1 MSGPA
6 RGRAARVVAAVAL
19 VALGALGAG
28 CSDDDEAAPE
38 TTTTSERT
46 TTTEATTTTTQPP
59 ACGAVAV
66 PPGAEE
72 LTEVPGDA
80 DGDGADDTLRTYR
93 VGEEW
98 HLQVELA
105 ADGGADL
112 PLPSFGGAVGI
123 IGGAD
128 VDGDGTDELWARTG
142 SGASATIVGLARLV
156 GCELV
161 RVTFASGELAELPI
175 GGSVGTTSGL
185 ECRDAPDDPADL
197 IGYTATLAD
206 GTTYEVAAVRFALE
220 GTSLVEQGTDTS
232 TVDALDGD
240 AFLPVTSFRC
250 GDLVL

>member
-1 MSGPA
+1 
-6 RGRAARVVAAVAL
+6 VVAAAL
-19 VALGALGAG
+19 VALGALLAG
-28 CSDDDEAAPE
+28 CGDDDEATPAPTTTSE
-38 TTTTSERT
+38 STTTTTEVTTTTSP
-46 TTTEATTTTTQPP
+46 PP
-59 ACGAVAV
+59 ACGAVVV
-66 PPGAEE
+66 PEDAEE
-72 LTEVPGDA
+72 LTEVAGDA
-80 DGDGADDTLRTYR
+80 DGDGTDDALRTYR
-93 VGEEW
+93 VGEAW

-105 ADGGADL
+105 AEGGADL

-128 VDGDGTDELWARTG
+128 IDGDGADEVWARTG

-156 GCELV
+156 DCELV
-161 RVTFASGELAELPI
+161 RVAFASGELAELPI

-185 ECRDAPDDPADL
+185 ECRETPDDPADL
-197 IGYTATLAD
+197 VGYTATLTD
-206 GTTYEVAAVRFALE
+206 GTTYDVAATRFALE